1 MFLSLSIHG
10 QEPIPPTRWKG
21 RQLSKRWIRHDF
33 PLPARSLSDK
43 INIGLTLYTIRVNRV
58 AALSIRNKP
67 APNCASELAAAIH
80 NLQGIT
86 AQTSTVA
93 GATAYAIEKSKE
105 GSRSYERFWCGDKK
119 LFVGSLRWPA
129 DEPIP
134 PSRSEL

>member
-1 MFLSLSIHG
+1 MI
-10 QEPIPPTRWKG
+10 
-21 RQLSKRWIRHDF
+21 F
-33 PLPARSLSDK
+33 PYQPAPYPDK